1 MRLLA
6 LALLLA
12 GPTAPDVAPAAMEA
26 LARGDARHAAFDY
39 EAARREYEQALAVA
53 PGELEARVR
62 LAHVLN
68 DLATERLATPQAR
81 RQGDAGRDAR
91 APARALLEEALALA
105 DGIARDAPERPE
117 GHYGRA
123 ESLAGLMPFYS
134 GPEKVRASRQLAAAA
149 RQAFA
154 RDPCF
159 TPAYTVLAITL
170 RELAGL
176 GGFVRSVAGAA
187 LGGLPE
193 GSLADAVDLLRAAIV
208 IDPGDPFPRYQL
220 ALTLEAQRR
229 AAEAVPH
236 LEEVLCLPEREA
248 RDRRNR
254 EDAARRLERLR
265 AVRR

>member
-1 MRLLA
+1 MRL

-12 GPTAPDVAPAAMEA
+12 GA
-26 LARGDARHAAFDY
+26 LAGDSFPDATAALVRGDAAHAALDY
-39 EAARREYEQALAVA
+39 EAARRAYEQALAVA

-68 DLATERLATPQAR
+68 DLATERLATPEAR
-81 RQGDAGRDAR
+81 RPGDAGRDAR
-91 APARALLEEALALA
+91 APARALLEQALALA

-123 ESLAGLMPFYS
+123 ESLAGLMRFYS
-134 GPEKVRASRQLAAAA
+134 GPEKVRASRQLAASA
-149 RQAFA
+149 RQAA
-154 RDPCF
+154 ALDPCF
-159 TPAYTVLAITL
+159 TPAYTALAITL

-176 GGFVRSVAGAA
+176 GGFVRAVAGAA

-193 GSLADAVDLLRAAIV
+193 GSVKDAVDLLRAAVV

-220 ALTLEAQRR
+220 AVTLEAQGRG
-229 AAEAVPH
+229 AEAVPH
-236 LEEVLCLPEREA
+236 LEEVLCLPDREA